1 MVKQYNLQLP
11 TFTKQPE
18 LSVNI
23 NQPTMKGEKTI
34 ANLKQERSAGSDWLT
49 DYVENIYFNKKD

>member
-34 ANLKQERSAGSDWLT
+34 ANLKQGRSAGSD
-49 DYVENIYFNKKD
+49 